1 MDSVFSLNGS
11 LMSKTEAVVEREKLP
26 ETTRA
31 RADWRG
37 TRLKSKRIIILVTQD
52 DVIINHL
59 SFMTVW

>member
-1 MDSVFSLNGS
+1 
-11 LMSKTEAVVEREKLP
+11 MSKTEAVVEREKLP

-37 TRLKSKRIIILVTQD
+37 TRLKSKRIIILVTQEN
-52 DVIINHL
+52 VIINHL